1 MPATRPPIDLA
12 AIEAARQRVYP
23 WVRRTPV
30 VGLTQLQSALP
41 LDARITLKLECLQVT
56 GSFKARGAMNRLLGA
71 PREESARGIVT
82 ASGGNHGLA
91 VARTAFVAGV
101 PATIFVPTGV
111 SSEKVARMKAWKAR
125 VEIVGDVWDRS
136 NQAALDHAARTGAVY
151 FHPFADPLV
160 VAGQGTLGVET
171 LDDLPD
177 MDAIII
183 AIGGGGLISGV
194 STAIR
199 ALRPSVRIVGVEP
212 TGSPTLKAS
221 VEAGSVVTL
230 SQITTR
236 VPTMACRRTDE
247 RVFDIVRRNVD
258 EIVLVSDAEMEA
270 AARWLWFEMGVA
282 ADLSGAA
289 SLAVLRHGVPSLA
302 GAQHICALVCGA
314 GTDGISAPP

>member
-1 MPATRPPIDLA
+1 MIGIA
-12 AIEAARQRVYP
+12 AIEAAQARVAN
-23 WVRRTPV
+23 WIRRTPLAPLV
-30 VGLTQLQSALP
+30 QLQSPPPA
-41 LDARITLKLECLQVT
+41 DARVTLKLECLQVT

-71 PREESARGIVT
+71 PREKSAKGIVT

-111 SSEKVARMKAWKAR
+111 SSAKIAKMKAWKAR

-136 NQAALDHAARTGAVY
+136 NEAALKHAAETGAIY

-160 VAGQGTLGVET
+160 VAGQGTLGLEI

-177 MDAIII
+177 IDAIVI

-199 ALRPSVRIVGVEP
+199 AHLPNVRIIGVEP

-221 VEAGSVVTL
+221 LEAGRVVTL
-230 SQITTR
+230 PEIATR
-236 VPTMACRRTDE
+236 VPTMACRRTE
-247 RVFDIVRRNVD
+247 EGIFELVRRNVD
-258 EIVLVSDAEMEA
+258 EIVLVSDREMEDA
-270 AARWLWFEMGVA
+270 SRWLWFEMGIA

-289 SLAVLRHGVPSLA
+289 SLAALRKGLPGLA
-302 GAQHICALVCGA
+302 GAKHVCALVCGA
-314 GTDGISAPP
+314 GAEGTG